1 MQLIHKSTITAEYF
15 VIIMTHLWEYIYCK
29 TRKIQERT
37 DCPHFFQTVCEL
49 I

>member
-1 MQLIHKSTITAEYF
+1 MQLIDQSIITAEYF

-37 DCPHFFQTVCEL
+37 DCRPYFRQFVN
-49 I
+49 